1 MNAKLTDDAVAELP
15 LHRGRAEL
23 LEEIMSTPVLDDR
36 PVRTDPPRRRTTWP
50 VPVAAAAAVLAL
62 VAGSA
67 WLVSGLGL
75 RDAGVAAGG
84 SGAYRAVL
92 EAPGWT
98 VDSVAADDDSGELTY
113 VKRGQAFE
121 ISWYPASEYDDY
133 VEDRNHITATPVAGE
148 PVQVLGR
155 DALMWF
161 YGGTDNPT
169 AIREVENGHFLELR
183 GKSMST
189 AAYLALLDDV
199 RLVDRDDFAAAMP
212 SAYVDGTARQK
223 AIDEVLDGISEYVD
237 PLIPPGS
244 TRGSFS
250 SAEDDLGL
258 LGLDV
263 ARDVACEW
271 LRDWDEAHRVGDQ
284 ARMARAVA
292 VLGTSRDW
300 PTLRNAT
307 AGSEQPQL
315 IWENADRV
323 AAGRAP
329 KDVGHTLGCEG

>member
-1 MNAKLTDDAVAELP
+1 
-15 LHRGRAEL
+15 
-23 LEEIMSTPVLDDR
+23 MSTPVLDDR
-36 PVRTDPPRRRTTWP
+36 PVRTDPPRRRTTWS

-223 AIDEVLDGISEYVD
+223 AIDEVLDGISAYVD
-237 PLIPPGS
+237 AQIPPGS
-244 TRGSFS
+244 TRRSFS
-250 SAEDDLGL
+250 SAEDDLDL
-258 LGLDV
+258 LSLDV

-271 LRDWDEAHRVGDQ
+271 LRDWDDAHRTGDQ
-284 ARMARAVA
+284 ARMDKAAS
-292 VLGTSRDW
+292 VLATTRDW
-300 PTLRNAT
+300 PALARMEPSGQYPGVIWDYADQVV
-307 AGSEQPQL
+307 AGQVPKGFG
-315 IWENADRV
+315 RV
-323 AAGRAP
+323 
-329 KDVGHTLGCEG
+329 LSCEG